1 MGKSSRQKRR
11 TYQTPTRSRTNANTV
26 WYVAAAVLVIGGSL
40 AVALSRS
47 NTASGLGPQS
57 TDHWHAALGVNDCG
71 KWAPSWLTPFSSSG
85 TQSGPVRVGTTI
97 YAGLHSH
104 GDGLIHME
112 PQTSDEMGK
121 NATLGEYF
129 KFAGFKLSATEIKF
143 GTLDPASTVN
153 EKNGNKCDGKPGVLR
168 WAVNG
173 KEKKGNP
180 ASYKIFNG
188 DVIELVFTTADA
200 KLPPKTAVPSYAAL
214 QDILGNPNKAVNP
227 PGVTAPSNTAT
238 TTTPGATTT
247 AAAGSTTTAAATTT
261 STPAG
266 ATSTTT
272 P

>member
-11 TYQTPTRSRTNANTV
+11 TYQTPTRSRTSANTV
-26 WYVAAAVLVIGGSL
+26 WYAAAAIVIIAGVLG
-40 AVALSRS
+40 VALSRTNS
-47 NTASGLGPQS
+47 ASGVGPQS

-71 KWAPSWLTPFSSSG
+71 KWAPNWLTPFSG
-85 TQSGPVRVGTTI
+85 GNPSGPVRVGTTI

-121 NATLGEYF
+121 SATLGRYF
-129 KFAGFKLSATEIKF
+129 KFAGFTLSATEIKF
-143 GTLDPASTVN
+143 GTLDPSTAVN

-173 KEKKGNP
+173 KEKTGNP

-200 KLPPKTAVPSYAAL
+200 KLPAKTDVPSYTAL
-214 QDILGNPNKAVNP
+214 QDILGNPNKSVNP
-227 PGVTAPSNTAT
+227 PGVTTPNNAAT
-238 TTTPGATTT
+238 TTTPTTPGATTT
-247 AAAGSTTTAAATTT
+247 AAPATT